1 MKSRLNITTYC
12 SILVSGTSVKTVTL
26 PPKKQKLLFFIFFFL
41 FLTFLPQFCIYN
53 IIHSDV
59 GDRIRSRNRSW
70 DQATTVHAMRVRN
83 KGENKKIKATLI
95 IHLAAA
101 QPQRPRRSRNKNSNN
116 GWMGGL
122 MTPSRW
128 PRVASRVVREWV
140 GSPTALK
147 TFF

>member
-1 MKSRLNITTYC
+1 M
-12 SILVSGTSVKTVTL
+12 KTVTL

-53 IIHSDV
+53 IIQSDV
-59 GDRIRSRNRSW
+59 GDRIRLGNRSW

-101 QPQRPRRSRNKNSNN
+101 QPQRPRRSRNKKETPG
-116 GWMGGL
+116 GWAGND
-122 MTPSRW
+122 
-128 PRVASRVVREWV
+128 VI
-140 GSPTALK
+140 
-147 TFF
+147 

>member
-1 MKSRLNITTYC
+1 M
-12 SILVSGTSVKTVTL
+12 TL
-26 PPKKQKLLFFIFFFL
+26 PPKKLKFLFFIFFFL

-53 IIHSDV
+53 IIQSDV
-59 GDRIRSRNRSW
+59 GDRIRSGNRFW

-95 IHLAAA
+95 IHPAAA

-122 MTPSRW
+122 KTPLDGR
-128 PRVASRVVREWV
+128 A
-140 GSPTALK
+140 TAAK
-147 TFF
+147 II

>member
-1 MKSRLNITTYC
+1 M
-12 SILVSGTSVKTVTL
+12 TL

-53 IIHSDV
+53 IIQSDV
-59 GDRIRSRNRSW
+59 GDRIRLGNRSW

-95 IHLAAA
+95 IHPAAA
-101 QPQRPRRSRNKNSNN
+101 QPQRPRRSRNKYRNN

-122 MTPSRW
+122 KTVLDG
-128 PRVASRVVREWV
+128 RVSHPTSLRDGV
-140 GSPTALK
+140 GAPDRSFFFCRKAKNNGILLTK
-147 TFF
+147 KSTFLQSQP